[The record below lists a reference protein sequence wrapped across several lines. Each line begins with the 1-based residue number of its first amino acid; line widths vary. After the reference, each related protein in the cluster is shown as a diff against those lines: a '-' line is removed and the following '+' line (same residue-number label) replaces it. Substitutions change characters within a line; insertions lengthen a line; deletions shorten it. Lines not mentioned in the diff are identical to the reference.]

1 MAVYRKIDCRISN
14 DKKFRELSVEGK
26 LAWYTILSRR
36 DLGPIGAFKAS
47 FESLAS
53 EQRGNKYLHEMV
65 DETVTQTVSERF
77 SKIFTKA
84 LHELLEKGFIKYD
97 SESFL
102 VYVPNFL
109 KYNFPENPNVVK
121 SWNSTIDA
129 LPECELTNFVFARSA
144 EIIFN
149 SQKDN
154 LIKVLPKEFVEAY
167 KKQYAEGFNKP
178 FLNGSLNGIS
188 NQKQKHKQE
197 QEQKNN
203 EDASSKIA
211 ETSLTETEKD
221 SLSSAPSLE
230 TPKKKTAKKSA
241 KTSAVLKRPEDVPE
255 ELWKDFLEHRKL
267 KKAPVTNRVLVL
279 LRNEAKKAGWTL
291 EAVINRIILRDWT
304 GFEAFWVKDEWIER
318 LPGTGDKPIMVKRED
333 FMRDQFVA
341 SDLSMF
347 TPEAADL
354 IQSVGVQNTRPFKDR
369 IKPLKNVHSEKN
381 VSNPSKVSSEDL
393 STDIDAFNDI
403 PDDFKEGGER

>member
-65 DETVTQTVSERF
+65 DETVTQTVSEGF

-211 ETSLTETEKD
+211 ETSLTESDK
-221 SLSSAPSLE
+221 SLSSPPSLE
-230 TPKKKTAKKSA
+230 TPKKTSKKAAKAAS
-241 KTSAVLKRPEDVPE
+241 VELKRPDDVSE
-255 ELWKDFLEHRKL
+255 ELWNAFLDHRKSIKKPFNAYAL
-267 KKAPVTNRVLVL
+267 KLM
-279 LRNEAKKAGWTL
+279 RNQCAIAGWTL
-291 EAVINRIILRDWT
+291 SQAMERVLADGWI
-304 GFEAFWVKDEWIER
+304 GFRASFVKDEWIER

>member
-1 MAVYRKIDCRISN
+1 MARYRKIDVRIWN
-14 DKKFRELSVEGK
+14 DRKFRSLSDNGK
-26 LAWYTILSRR
+26 LAFILLLTHPDTTQIGTIRTRVSNLA
-36 DLGPIGAFKAS
+36 DELGWSNDAMSHAILEAKSKGMIDADEKAG
-47 FESLAS
+47 L
-53 EQRGNKYLHEMV
+53 MV
-65 DETVTQTVSERF
+65 
-77 SKIFTKA
+77 IN
-84 LHELLEKGFIKYD
+84 
-97 SESFL
+97 
-102 VYVPNFL
+102 NFL
-109 KYNFPENPNVVK
+109 KYNAPSSPNAFK
-121 SWNSTIDA
+121 SWCELID
-129 LPECELTNFVFARSA
+129 LMPECDLLDRHVAGLKAFVDGLS
-144 EIIFN
+144 
-149 SQKDN
+149 
-154 LIKVLPKEFVEAY
+154 LGM
-167 KKQYAEGFNKP
+167 KKAIPNDLLDAIRDAMQYANEQP
-178 FLNGSLNGIS
+178 SRI
-188 NQKQKHKQE
+188 QE
-197 QEQKNN
+197 QEQEQEQEKKVAPTN
-203 EDASSKIA
+203 EVA
-211 ETSLTETEKD
+211 ETSLAETETEKD

-318 LPGTGDKPIMVKRED
+318 LPGTGDKPIMIKRED

-381 VSNPSKVSSEDL
+381 VFNPREASGENL